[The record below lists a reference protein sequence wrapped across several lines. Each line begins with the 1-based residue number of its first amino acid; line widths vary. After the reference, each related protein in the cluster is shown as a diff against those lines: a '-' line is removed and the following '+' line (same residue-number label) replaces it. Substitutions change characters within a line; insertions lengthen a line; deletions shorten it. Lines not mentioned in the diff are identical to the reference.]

1 MKTIFT
7 VLLSVFC
14 MSTLHAS
21 LIVTS
26 NISESDFM
34 DAFTNDRVWYAQL
47 QPGGTGSTHPK
58 NEFEFGGED
67 YNPLFHYEGN
77 TSISDSTNNPF
88 VIDVSQSNSLS
99 VTFNGVGTPGGF
111 QYGISDPFNTIWVG
125 VDLNVDNGFSD
136 TLAVTNHEFETD
148 EMALLPDISLTT
160 EPGWSAFKFYVD
172 DDRFN
177 IGEMTL
183 TGNIVPDM
191 FFGGSFNEDWTYTVF
206 ATQDPTIAIPEPSSF
221 ALTLCAFLVAYLVF
235 QNRSH

>member
-1 MKTIFT
+1 MKTVFIT
-7 VLLSVFC
+7 VLSVFY
-14 MSTLHAS
+14 MSALHAS

-26 NISESDFM
+26 NISESDFK

-47 QPGGTGSTHPK
+47 QPGGPGNS
-58 NEFEFGGED
+58 NLEREFWLGGD
-67 YNPLFHYEGN
+67 DDPFYEGD
-77 TSISDSTNNPF
+77 TSISDSTDNPF
-88 VIDVSQSNSLS
+88 VIDVSASNFLS

-111 QYGISDPFNTIWVG
+111 QYGIPDPFNTIWIG
-125 VDLNVDNGFSD
+125 VDLNVDNGFTD
-136 TLAVTNHEFETD
+136 TLAVTDHEFETD

-191 FFGGSFNEDWTYTVF
+191 FFGGSSVDDWTYTVF
-206 ATQDPTIAIPEPSSF
+206 ATQDSTIAIPEPSSF
-221 ALTLCAFLVAYLVF
+221 ALTLCAFLVTYLVF